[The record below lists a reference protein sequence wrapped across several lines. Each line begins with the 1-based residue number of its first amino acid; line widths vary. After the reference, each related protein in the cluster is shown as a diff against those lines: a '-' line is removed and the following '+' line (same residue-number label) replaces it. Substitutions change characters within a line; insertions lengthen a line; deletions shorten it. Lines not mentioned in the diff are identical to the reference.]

1 MQDALAAHS
10 AIPNW
15 LLDRVLD
22 QGEEFW
28 SHFAVRPIL
37 GFDAS

>member
-10 AIPNW
+10 TIPNW

-28 SHFAVRPIL
+28 SHGVFTPVL